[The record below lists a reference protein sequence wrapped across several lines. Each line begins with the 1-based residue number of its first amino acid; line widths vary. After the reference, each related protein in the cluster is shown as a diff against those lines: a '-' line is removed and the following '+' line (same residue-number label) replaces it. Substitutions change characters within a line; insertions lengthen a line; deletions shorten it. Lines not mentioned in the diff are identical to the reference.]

1 MSSDGSSSR
10 FLALFDEEILTN
22 ELIVEFLDLLLVGAL
37 ET

>member
-1 MSSDGSSSR
+1 MSSNGSSGG

-22 ELIVEFLDLLLVGAL
+22 ELIVKFLDLLLVRAS